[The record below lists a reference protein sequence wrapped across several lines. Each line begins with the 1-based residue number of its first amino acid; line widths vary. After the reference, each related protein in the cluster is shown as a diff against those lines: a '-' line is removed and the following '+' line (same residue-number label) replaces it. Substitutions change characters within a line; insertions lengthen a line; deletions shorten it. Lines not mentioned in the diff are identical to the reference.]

1 VTEFGSPKNRR
12 IGTVGVAVVTLFVAL
27 MFHVEGSGSEFSQK
41 RNLWLVPST
50 SRRKLTR
57 SDSDVEIGAYP
68 TIVAHGVV

>member
-27 MFHVEGSGSEFSQK
+27 TFNVEGSGSEFSQK

-50 SRRKLTR
+50 SSRKLTR
-57 SDSDVEIGAYP
+57 SVSDVEIEVVA
-68 TIVAHGVV
+68 TIVGHGVV